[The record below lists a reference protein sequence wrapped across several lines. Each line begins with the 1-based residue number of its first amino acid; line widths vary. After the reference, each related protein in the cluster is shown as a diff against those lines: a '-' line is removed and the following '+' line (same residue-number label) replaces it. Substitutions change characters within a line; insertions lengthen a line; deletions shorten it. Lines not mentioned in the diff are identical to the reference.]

1 MKASAYRGLAL
12 STFVV
17 LAGGVFH
24 PAMSGDLA
32 SCKNENLQ
40 GQWRLIFNQSS
51 SAYCELGVKKTGKI
65 KGSACYQAK
74 GIPAAIAL
82 SGAFKLKK
90 NCNVRG
96 EVQFATDEVV
106 DLAPDMQLSED
117 RSTIIGPM
125 NTGPEFIGAI
135 IQRFK

>member
-1 MKASAYRGLAL
+1 MKASAYKGLAL
-12 STFVV
+12 SMFVV

-24 PAMSGDLA
+24 PAVSGDLA

-51 SAYCELGVKKTGKI
+51 TIYCEMDLKKIGKI
-65 KGSACYQAK
+65 KNAVCYQAK

-82 SGAFKLKK
+82 SGTFKLKK

-96 EVQFATDEVV
+96 EVQLTTDEVV